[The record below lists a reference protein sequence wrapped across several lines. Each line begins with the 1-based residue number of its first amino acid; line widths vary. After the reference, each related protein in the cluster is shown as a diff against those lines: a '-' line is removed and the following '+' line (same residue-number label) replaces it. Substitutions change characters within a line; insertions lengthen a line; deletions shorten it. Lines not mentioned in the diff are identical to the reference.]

1 MRKNLFIFIIISV
14 VTAFFAGQITFAQT
28 ETESEEVLLKRAQLN
43 AELLQIEKEI
53 EKERVTLGEKQR
65 EAVSLE
71 RDLTILD
78 ANIKKAQLGI
88 RARNIT
94 INSLHENIGENEEF
108 IEILNEKTDREKQSL
123 SQLLRKTNEIEST
136 SLVEIVLGNQN
147 LSDFFIDLDSFESI
161 NQALDFSFKEIKAVK
176 NATETEVKK
185 LEEEKD
191 EETNLRVLQEAEKR
205 KITQDE
211 EEKQRI
217 LNVTKG
223 EEDAYKKIIKEKEKT
238 AAEIRSALFALRGSS
253 AISFGKAYELALIAE
268 KQTGVRPAFLLGII
282 TQETRLG
289 ENIGNCNLP
298 EDPPKYKWQ
307 AIMKDP
313 RDTVPY
319 IDITTR
325 LGLNPELMP
334 LSCPQP
340 GGYGGAMGPAQFI
353 PSTWILYEKK
363 ISELTGHNPPN
374 PWNTEDAF
382 MASAILLRDNGAAKG
397 GFAAERLAA
406 LRYFAGWKNAEKAA
420 NAPYGDG
427 VMSLAAG
434 HQKSIDILEAE

>member
-1 MRKNLFIFIIISV
+1 MRKNLFIFIIMSV
-14 VTAFFAGQITFAQT
+14 LTAFFTGHLAFAQT
-28 ETESEEVLLKRAQLN
+28 EPESDEVLLKRAQLN
-43 AELLQIEKEI
+43 AELLRIEQEI
-53 EKERVTLGEKQR
+53 EKERVFLSEKQR
-65 EAVSLE
+65 EAVSLG

-94 INSLHENIGENEEF
+94 IDNLHENIGENEEF
-108 IEILNEKTDREKQSL
+108 IEVLNEKTEREKKSL

-136 SLVEIVLGNQN
+136 SLVEIILGNQD
-147 LSDFFIDLDSFESI
+147 LSEFFIDLDSFESI
-161 NQALDFSFKEIKAVK
+161 NQALDASFKEIKAVK

-185 LEEEKD
+185 LEEEKS
-191 EETNLRVLQEAEKR
+191 EEVNLRVLQEAEKR
-205 KITQDE
+205 KIVQNE
-211 EEKQRI
+211 EEKQQI
-217 LNVTKG
+217 LTVTKG
-223 EEDAYKKIIKEKEKT
+223 EEAVYQKIIKEKEKT
-238 AAEIRSALFALRGSS
+238 AAEIRAVLFALRGSS
-253 AISFGKAYELALIAE
+253 AIPFGKAYELALRAE
-268 KQTGVRPAFLLGII
+268 EQTGVRPAFLLGIL

-307 AIMKDP
+307 SIMKAP

-319 IDITTR
+319 LDITAR
-325 LGLNPELMP
+325 LGLDPELMP

-353 PSTWILYEKK
+353 PSTWILYENK
-363 ISELTGHNPPN
+363 IAELTGHNPPN

-382 MASAILLRDNGAAKG
+382 MASAVLLRDNGAAKG
-397 GFAAERLAA
+397 GYAAERLAA
-406 LRYFAGWKNAEKAA
+406 LRYFAGWKYAERPA

>member
-1 MRKNLFIFIIISV
+1 MRKNLFIFIIMSV
-14 VTAFFAGQITFAQT
+14 LTAFFTGHLAFAQT
-28 ETESEEVLLKRAQLN
+28 EPESDEVLLKRAQLN
-43 AELLQIEKEI
+43 AELLRIEQEI
-53 EKERVTLGEKQR
+53 EKERVFLSEKQR
-65 EAVSLE
+65 EAVSLG

-94 INSLHENIGENEEF
+94 IDNLHENIGENEEF
-108 IEILNEKTDREKQSL
+108 IEVLNEKTEREKKSL

-136 SLVEIVLGNQN
+136 SLVEIILGNQD
-147 LSDFFIDLDSFESI
+147 LSEFFIDLDSFESI
-161 NQALDFSFKEIKAVK
+161 NQALDASFKEIKAVK

-185 LEEEKD
+185 LEEEKS
-191 EETNLRVLQEAEKR
+191 EEVNLRVLQEAEKR
-205 KITQDE
+205 KIVQNE
-211 EEKQRI
+211 EEKQQI
-217 LNVTKG
+217 LTVTKG
-223 EEDAYKKIIKEKEKT
+223 EEAVYQKIIKEKEKT
-238 AAEIRSALFALRGSS
+238 AAEIRAVLFALRGSS
-253 AISFGKAYELALIAE
+253 AIPFGKAYELALRAE
-268 KQTGVRPAFLLGII
+268 EQTGVRPAFLLGIL

-307 AIMKDP
+307 SIMKAP

-319 IDITTR
+319 LDITTR
-325 LGLNPELMP
+325 LGLDPELMP

-353 PSTWILYEKK
+353 PSTWILYESK
-363 ISELTGHNPPN
+363 IAELTGHNPPN

-382 MASAILLRDNGAAKG
+382 MASAVLLRDNGASKG
-397 GFAAERLAA
+397 GYAAERLAA
-406 LRYFAGWKNAEKAA
+406 LRYFAGWKYAERPA

>member
-1 MRKNLFIFIIISV
+1 MRKKLFLFIIVSV
-14 VTAFFAGQITFAQT
+14 LMGFFTGHFVFAQT
-28 ETESEEVLLKRAQLN
+28 EPESAKVLLKRAKLN
-43 AELLQIEKEI
+43 AELLQIKQEI
-53 EKERVTLGEKQR
+53 EKQRVFLGEKQR
-65 EAVSLE
+65 ESVSLK
-71 RDLTILD
+71 RDIIILD
-78 ANIKKAQLGI
+78 ADIKKAKLGI
-88 RARNIT
+88 RARTIT
-94 INSLHENIGENEEF
+94 IDGLHENIGEKGEF
-108 IEILNEKTDREKQSL
+108 IDVLNEKVEREKKSL

-136 SLVEIVLGNQN
+136 SLVEVILGNKD

-161 NQALDFSFKEIKAVK
+161 NQALDASFKEIKAVK

-185 LEEEKD
+185 LEEEKS
-191 EETNLRVLQEAEKR
+191 EEVNLRVLQEAEKR
-205 KITQDE
+205 KIVQNE
-211 EEKQRI
+211 EEKQQI
-217 LNVTKG
+217 LTVTKG
-223 EEDAYKKIIKEKEKT
+223 EEATYQKIIKAKEKT
-238 AAEIRSALFALRGSS
+238 AAEIRAVLFALRGSS
-253 AISFGKAYELALIAE
+253 AIPFGKAYELALRAE
-268 KQTGVRPAFLLGII
+268 EKTGVRPAFLLGIL

-298 EDPPKYKWQ
+298 EDPEKYKWQ
-307 AIMKDP
+307 SIMKAP

-319 IDITTR
+319 LDITAR
-325 LGLNPELMP
+325 LGLDPELML

-353 PSTWILYEKK
+353 PSTWILYEDK
-363 ISELTGHNPPN
+363 IAELTGHNPPN

-397 GFAAERLAA
+397 GYANERLAA
-406 LRYFAGWKNAEKAA
+406 LRYFAGWKYAEKSA

>member
-1 MRKNLFIFIIISV
+1 MRKNIFTFVFIFVI
-14 VTAFFAGQITFAQT
+14 TAFFAGNITFAQT

-53 EKERVTLGEKQR
+53 EKERVVLSEKQR
-65 EAVSLE
+65 EAVSLS
-71 RDLTILD
+71 RDVAILN

-88 RARNIT
+88 RARDLT
-94 INSLHENIGENEEF
+94 IEELHEDIGEKGEF
-108 IEILNEKTDREKQSL
+108 IGVLNEKTDREKQSL

-136 SLVEIVLGNQN
+136 SLVEIMLGNQN

-161 NQALDFSFKEIKAVK
+161 NQALDASFKEIKAVK

-191 EETNLRVLQEAEKR
+191 EEVNLLLLQEAEKR
-205 KITQDE
+205 RITQDE
-211 EEKQRI
+211 AEKQRI
-217 LNVTKG
+217 LAVTKG
-223 EEDAYKKIIKEKEKT
+223 EEKVYQKIIKEKEKT
-238 AAEIRSALFALRGSS
+238 AAEIRTALFALRGSS
-253 AISFGKAYELALIAE
+253 AISFGRAYELAKLAE
-268 KQTGVRPAFLLGII
+268 EQTGVRPAFLLGII

-298 EDPPKYKWQ
+298 DDPPKYKWQ
-307 AIMKDP
+307 SIMKSP

-325 LGLNPELMP
+325 LGLDPELMP
-334 LSCPQP
+334 LSCAQA

-353 PSTWILYEKK
+353 PSTWVLYESQ
-363 ISELTGHNPPN
+363 ISELTGNNPPN

-397 GFAAERLAA
+397 GYAAERLAA
-406 LRYFAGWKNAEKAA
+406 LRYFAGWKNAEKPA

>member
-1 MRKNLFIFIIISV
+1 MRKNIFTFVFIFVI
-14 VTAFFAGQITFAQT
+14 TAFFAGHIAFAQP

-53 EKERVTLGEKQR
+53 EKERVVLSEKQR
-65 EAVSLE
+65 EAVSLS
-71 RDLTILD
+71 RDVAILN

-88 RARNIT
+88 RARDLT
-94 INSLHENIGENEEF
+94 IEELHEDIGEKGEF
-108 IEILNEKTDREKQSL
+108 IGVLNEKTDREKQSL

-136 SLVEIVLGNQN
+136 SLVEIMLGNQN

-161 NQALDFSFKEIKAVK
+161 NQALDASFKEIKAVK

-191 EETNLRVLQEAEKR
+191 EEVNLLLLQEAEKR
-205 KITQDE
+205 RITQDE
-211 EEKQRI
+211 AEKQRI
-217 LNVTKG
+217 LAVTKG
-223 EEDAYKKIIKEKEKT
+223 EEKVYQKIIKEKEKT
-238 AAEIRSALFALRGSS
+238 AAEIRTALFALRGSS
-253 AISFGKAYELALIAE
+253 AISFGRAYELAKLAE
-268 KQTGVRPAFLLGII
+268 EQTGVRPAFLLGII

-298 EDPPKYKWQ
+298 DDPPKYKWQ
-307 AIMKDP
+307 SIMKSP

-325 LGLNPELMP
+325 LGFDPELMP
-334 LSCPQP
+334 LSCAQA

-353 PSTWILYEKK
+353 PSTWVLYESQ
-363 ISELTGHNPPN
+363 ISELTGNNPPN

-397 GFAAERLAA
+397 GYAAERLAA
-406 LRYFAGWKNAEKAA
+406 LRYFAGWKNAEKPA